1 MYATVS
7 SKIYESDRAH
17 CVIKIEFLNLTE
29 LAKWANDFAHWQS
42 AQQQQ
47 KMTFIETV
55 KLPEGTLK
63 LGFVYILKLM
73 NKQYKQ
79 SIFEQFKRHTHTIRY
94 LIWFQYGFNWLFHDE
109 IEHIYDPL
117 LFVTLATPQHGII
130 RKNSSS
136 TRPCTTIW
144 NCQTRM
150 MAILCCRTWIR
161 TNRLTQIRHHI
172 CCIRRRQQRPPHR
185 PPLRWQRWRPQRPP
199 IWLWQRSNR
208 PVCPLHII
216 QIMVFVELN
225 RLYRCHQAKQ
235 SMWLT
240 RMLWHRIKVM
250 RRQRHPYW
258 HRAPLVCIS
267 EGDRCSC
274 GNSWSHCWM
283 SQQPGNK
290 RNA

>member
-42 AQQQQ
+42 AQQ

-117 LFVTLATPQHGII
+117 LFVTWLH
-130 RKNSSS
+130 S
-136 TRPCTTIW
+136 
-144 NCQTRM
+144 
-150 MAILCCRTWIR
+150 MALSGKTLR
-161 TNRLTQIRHHI
+161 RHVHV
-172 CCIRRRQQRPPHR
+172 QQFEIAKHAW
-185 PPLRWQRWRPQRPP
+185 WQYCAAAHEYAP
-199 IWLWQRSNR
+199 IGLPRFD
-208 PVCPLHII
+208 IT
-216 QIMVFVELN
+216 FVAYVAGN
-225 RLYRCHQAKQ
+225 NG
-235 SMWLT
+235 
-240 RMLWHRIKVM
+240 
-250 RRQRHPYW
+250 HPIV
-258 HRAPLVCIS
+258 HHFGGSGGGRNGLPF
-267 EGDRCSC
+267 DC
-274 GNSWSHCWM
+274 GNGRIGQSALFISYKLWFSWSWTGCI
-283 SQQPGNK
+283 GVIK
-290 RNA
+290 RNRVCD